1 MPIGFEFEDFKK
13 RLCLEIKKHILDSV
27 ADKGPED
34 SAEAAGLS
42 DPGWVESY
50 SDVIDSWGD
59 ASMYTPVGE
68 GDHFTAT
75 ESAES
80 MESVPKAEA
89 KPIPGEVPAWVLKD
103 IITRRMEECYGPEVP
118 REAP

>member
-1 MPIGFEFEDFKK
+1 MPTHRLELEMEYLKK
-13 RLCLEIKKHILDSV
+13 YILDSV
-27 ADKGPED
+27 ADKPED
-34 SAEAAGLS
+34 SAEAAGWD

-59 ASMYTPVGE
+59 ADAYTPVGD

-75 ESAES
+75 ESVPEAE
-80 MESVPKAEA
+80 EHET
-89 KPIPGEVPAWVLKD
+89 PGWVLKD
-103 IITRRMEECYGPEVP
+103 MISRRMEECFGPEVP